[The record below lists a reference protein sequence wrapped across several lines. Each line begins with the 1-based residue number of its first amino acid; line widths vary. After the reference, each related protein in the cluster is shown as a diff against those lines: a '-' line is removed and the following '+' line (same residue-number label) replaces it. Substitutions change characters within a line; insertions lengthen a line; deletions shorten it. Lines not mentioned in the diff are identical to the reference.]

1 MCDDFFNGFDDI
13 IRLLLGDILA
23 DRKSERPVRHIVYPT
38 DSKQHVAR
46 VERSRGAGASRGSG
60 DTFLIEQEQNALAL
74 DALKAEIDVAGE
86 TLCRVAVERAVG
98 YLGQALDDVVA
109 DLR

>member
-1 MCDDFFNGFDDI
+1 MRYYLFNGFDDI
-13 IRLLLGDILA
+13 ISFVLGDILA
-23 DRKSERPVRHIVYPT
+23 DRKPERAVRYVVYP
-38 DSKQHVAR
+38 SYRKQHMAR
-46 VERSRGAGASRGSG
+46 VKRSRGAGASRGSG
-60 DTFLIEQEQNALAL
+60 DSLLVEQEQNALAL